1 MCGIFGFYL
10 KRKLVEKDINEGIKY
25 LKLLNHRGPD
35 DSGYW
40 YDKEKGIF
48 LGHNRLA
55 IIDTSKKNSQPF
67 IDGKAVITRGFEIIK
82 YMFVFSFNI

>member
-10 KRKLVEKDINEGIKY
+10 KRKLVEKDIDNGLKS

-40 YDKEKGIF
+40 YNKEKGIF

-55 IIDTSKKNSQPF
+55 IIDTSKKNSCLTSKNLLGRPKK
-67 IDGKAVITRGFEIIK
+67 IEKLLK
-82 YMFVFSFNI
+82 L

>member
-55 IIDTSKKNSQPF
+55 IIDTSKKIANLLLMAMQLSLTMV
-67 IDGKAVITRGFEIIK
+67 KYTII
-82 YMFVFSFNI
+82 